1 MQCSAANSISKIEQ
15 DIKFLKIYSLKVFQS
30 HDNETVNKTMF
41 LYLKKK
47 KKKKKHNNKKKQKLF
62 CWLFVAHIFIIL
74 MVSSISKILFF

>member
-47 KKKKKHNNKKKQKLF
+47 KKTQQQKETKTILLVICCTHIHYSYGLF
-62 CWLFVAHIFIIL
+62 HI
-74 MVSSISKILFF
+74 